1 MTNTNGFLPENYE
14 LPKGNSGKYTK
25 FENGTTR
32 IRILS
37 SCLVGWE
44 YFDTEKKVHR
54 QKTRFEKTPWIEE
67 WRSQKE
73 FWAFVV
79 WNYNTENIEICQLT
93 QKWLKEAILNY
104 CKDSDWWDPKNRYDL
119 KITRT
124 WEKLDTSYQV
134 NPWIPSATE
143 EFILEEF
150 KNTNIVLEA
159 LFEWK
164 NPFDYKVESDEFNDE
179 KYGIEDLPL

>member
-1 MTNTNGFLPENYE
+1 MTNTNAFLPENYE

-25 FENGTTR
+25 FENGTTK

-44 YFDTEKKVHR
+44 YFDIDKKVHR
-54 QKTRFEKTPWIEE
+54 KRDKFKETPGIWKD
-67 WRSQKE
+67 RYQKE

-79 WNYNTENIEICQLT
+79 WNYNTENIEICQIT
-93 QKWLKEAILNY
+93 QTWLKEWILALI
-104 CKDSDWWDPKNRYDL
+104 KDEDYWQPQGYDI
-119 KITRT
+119 KITRSGE
-124 WEKLDTSYQV
+124 WINTSYTV
-134 NPWIPSATE
+134 LPWLKLPRSQEITDAYE
-143 EFILEEF
+143 E
-150 KNTNIVLEA
+150 TNIVLEA

-179 KYGIEDLPL
+179 KYGIGDMPL